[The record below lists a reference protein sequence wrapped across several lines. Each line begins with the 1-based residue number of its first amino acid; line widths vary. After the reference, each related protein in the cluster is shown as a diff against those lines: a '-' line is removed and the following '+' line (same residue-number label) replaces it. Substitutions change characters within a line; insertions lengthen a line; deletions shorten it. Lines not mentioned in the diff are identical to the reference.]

1 MSQARHAELF
11 QLLDINGEDAMEC
24 AALLDRNPS
33 GHVLDALELLQQ
45 RLGTFPA
52 DSISP
57 DQLSPDA
64 ASPNQISPGRH
75 RETVWIEALLRFA
88 PRVHA
93 YHLELGISVDVSAAT
108 LADVGL
114 QLRINRRVHGHFGLD
129 TWSWLT
135 LHMAGNLFRLGRL
148 QFHLI
153 RSGHNDGPG
162 SSVAYASAW
171 VLGVHIPEDGGLS
184 PALVDASFDE
194 ARSFFPRYFPDKPA
208 TVATCESWMLD
219 PYLVERLPN
228 SNIASFA
235 ARFTLDRCTDAPTDA
250 VYFTFRQRGLENL
263 DKLPRET
270 SLQRIVL
277 ERIDDGGTWQLGHGH
292 LTL

>member
-1 MSQARHAELF
+1 MNQERHAELF
-11 QLLDINGEDAMEC
+11 QLLDITGEDAMEC
-24 AALLDRNPS
+24 TTLLDRNPS

-52 DSISP
+52 ESSSP
-57 DQLSPDA
+57 HHF
-64 ASPNQISPGRH
+64 G
-75 RETVWIEALLRFA
+75 ETVWIEALLRFA
-88 PRVHA
+88 PSVHA
-93 YHLELGISVDVSAAT
+93 YHLELGISADVSAAT

-114 QLRINRRVHGHFGLD
+114 QLRINRRVHGHFGLE

-153 RSGHNDGPG
+153 RSERGDGPEG
-162 SSVAYASAW
+162 NVAYASDW

-194 ARSFFPRYFPDKPA
+194 ARSFFPHYFPDKPA

-235 ARFTLDRCTDAPTDA
+235 RRFTLDRCTDAPTDA